1 MLAHFRENFFSAFS
15 YVSKLTAVHVNQSRY
30 DVQSIKKSVAV
41 VRFSWAKNLKGI
53 LQNWLSYFKESK
65 LSEVRSKI
73 KRERNE
79 DIFREVHFL
88 GQLDKNL
95 FSLKFETGPYLKIVF

>member
-15 YVSKLTAVHVNQSRY
+15 YVFKLTTVHVNQSRY

-41 VRFSWAKNLKGI
+41 VRFSCAKNLKGPSSELTEL
-53 LQNWLSYFKESK
+53 LQGVKIVRGQIKTKKRKKRGY
-65 LSEVRSKI
+65 LSEV
-73 KRERNE
+73 
-79 DIFREVHFL
+79 HCL

-95 FSLKFETGPYLKIVF
+95 FSQNLKQVLI

>member
-1 MLAHFRENFFSAFS
+1 M
-15 YVSKLTAVHVNQSRY
+15 VSLS
-30 DVQSIKKSVAV
+30 KKSVAV
-41 VRFSWAKNLKGI
+41 VLFSCAKNLKGI

-65 LSEVRSKI
+65 LSEVRLNI

-79 DIFREVHFL
+79 DIFREVHCL

-95 FSLKFETGPYLKIVF
+95 FSLKFETASYLKIVF